1 MNKLGMYE
9 KYISEDNSK
18 TVVFAPQKPVTTFPG
33 PSKNHGSDFK
43 KSHLV
48 PQHWLPGTGC

>member
-1 MNKLGMYE
+1 MKNIFLKTTQ
-9 KYISEDNSK
+9 

-33 PSKNHGSDFK
+33 PSKNHGSDLK
-43 KSHLV
+43 KIPSTVV